1 MKQTNYF
8 NGTNLSRIQKVT
20 PILRKSYQK
29 DGDENA
35 SNKNADSVQG
45 KLCRRVAAVCHAVGV
60 LLTGQSRHRRSGS
73 DSPLEQSLVE
83 ALVFFH
89 QTLDGLD
96 LVIFV
101 AFEVSDLLVEFS
113 DFRQRQLDVFA
124 FERVSRS
131 GKVPQVQRV
140 PGEFLHLD
148 GVVAV
153 VVGVDEDR
161 RKLLLKK
168 N

>member
-1 MKQTNYF
+1 M
-8 NGTNLSRIQKVT
+8 
-20 PILRKSYQK
+20 
-29 DGDENA
+29 
-35 SNKNADSVQG
+35 
-45 KLCRRVAAVCHAVGV
+45 
-60 LLTGQSRHRRSGS
+60 
-73 DSPLEQSLVE
+73 EQSLVE

-101 AFEVSDLLVEFS
+101 AFQVSDLLVEFS

-131 GKVPQVQRV
+131 GKVPEVQRV
-140 PGEFLHLD
+140 PGEFLDLD

-153 VVGVDEDR
+153 VVGVDEDG

-168 N
+168 ISKVLFFFQVKTHKLCKQSYINIVYNIYF